1 MRIFSQLPDHT
12 LCISETC
19 TGFHQPPE
27 LALCVMGLVCTCLS
41 LPGHLLLSQG
51 LCALISAHQPL
62 CFTGLVFGSLV
73 QPRCCRACVFFGL
86 PRPHLHPEVCV
97 HWRGLYATPFLA
109 TWACP
114 LHPMVCVHWRG
125 LYAVPLSAT
134 QACLLHCKGCVR
146 CRGLYA
152 APL

>member
-1 MRIFSQLPDHT
+1 MCFR
-12 LCISETC
+12 
-19 TGFHQPPE
+19 QPPE
-27 LALCVMGLVCTCLS
+27 LALCVTGLVCTCLS
-41 LPGHLLLSQG
+41 SPGHCLLLQG

-62 CFTGLVFGSLV
+62 CFTGLLCTCFGSLA
-73 QPRCCRACVFFGL
+73 QPQRCRAYVFFWL
-86 PRPHLHPEVCV
+86 PRPTLCTEVCM

-114 LHPMVCVHWRG
+114 LHPAVCVHWRG

-134 QACLLHCKGCVR
+134 PACLLHRKGCVH